1 MSYTSNPYEAHLQ
14 LGILFLDKEDLTKAK
29 MHFKNCLYFKENDIL
44 ILAHLTV
51 ILVSEGKMHE
61 AKFFLSRILV
71 ALEARVE
78 KVTYSNPPSVW
89 LFSLSVVIIPPH
101 AEGKKCHNGQDRR

>member
-14 LGILFLDKEDLTKAK
+14 LGILFLDKEDLNKAK
-29 MHFKNCLYFKENDIL
+29 MHFKNCLYFKENDVL

-71 ALEARVE
+71 ALQARVD
-78 KVTYSNPPSVW
+78 KAGNYILRLDSSCFAYSS
-89 LFSLSVVIIPPH
+89 FIDIIFII
-101 AEGKKCHNGQDRR
+101 

>member
-14 LGILFLDKEDLTKAK
+14 LGILFLDKEDLNKAK
-29 MHFKNCLYFKENDIL
+29 MHFKNCLYFKENDVL

-71 ALEARVE
+71 ALQARVD
-78 KVTYSNPPSVW
+78 KAGNIVLRLDHHVSLTPPS
-89 LFSLSVVIIPPH
+89 
-101 AEGKKCHNGQDRR
+101 